1 MENKIKKKNIEVVKK
16 VLHKYLKDKGLRN
29 TPERYT
35 ILEEIYNYDKHF
47 NVDDLYLKMMERKY
61 HISKATI
68 YNTIDVLLD
77 AQLIRKHQFGEGS
90 TYEKSYFDK
99 QHDHLVLYKEG
110 SEKEIAEIIE
120 FCDPR
125 IQAIKESIEEAFG
138 VMIDSH
144 TLYFYGRKK
153 ENAPLSSN

>member
-1 MENKIKKKNIEVVKK
+1 MENKIKKKNIEAVKK

-68 YNTIDVLLD
+68 YNMSSWMHSSSENT
-77 AQLIRKHQFGEGS
+77 S
-90 TYEKSYFDK
+90 
-99 QHDHLVLYKEG
+99 
-110 SEKEIAEIIE
+110 SEKALLMRNLILINSTTI
-120 FCDPR
+120 
-125 IQAIKESIEEAFG
+125 
-138 VMIDSH
+138 
-144 TLYFYGRKK
+144 
-153 ENAPLSSN
+153 

>member
-1 MENKIKKKNIEVVKK
+1 MENKIKKKNIEAVKK

-47 NVDDLYLKMMERKY
+47 NVDDLYLRMMERKY

-110 SEKEIAEIIE
+110 TEKEIAEIIE

-153 ENAPLSSN
+153 ENSPLSSN